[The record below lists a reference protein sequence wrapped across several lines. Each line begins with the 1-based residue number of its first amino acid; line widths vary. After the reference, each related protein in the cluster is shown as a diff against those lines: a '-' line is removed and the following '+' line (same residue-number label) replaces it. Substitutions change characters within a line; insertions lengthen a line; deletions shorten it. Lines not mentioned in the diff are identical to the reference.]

1 MGHDIPTVRNYYYH
15 NSIGLSIIAQIAYI
29 VFDVLQFWREH
40 IRISP
45 RNPLKNLA
53 RLSNDVRKENVNDF
67 LKNTKIQ
74 GEIININ
81 IITRDNIIIHSVCVC
96 VAKKSERQNNMFCDN
111 NKLPPS
117 FLSQQKRFTDK
128 NFSIVYTHNVCTG
141 MS

>member
-67 LKNTKIQ
+67 IKNTKIQ

-96 VAKKSERQNNMFCDN
+96 CKEIRTTK
-111 NKLPPS
+111 
-117 FLSQQKRFTDK
+117 
-128 NFSIVYTHNVCTG
+128 
-141 MS
+141 